1 LGLRSTGVERLPA
14 ALKRANLLAELGA
27 EHGGIIE
34 PPSYDPKRDKTTLL
48 LNLGAIR
55 NYSVRLAEAVAS
67 ALEKDRFPLV
77 LGGDCSILIGNLWH
91 FAVWDGMDFSL
102 SMVTLTFINPRLP

>member
-1 LGLRSTGVERLPA
+1 MIPKLIVIEAPSILGLRPTVERLPA

-27 EHGGIIE
+27 EYDGIIE

-48 LNLGAIR
+48 LNPGAIR

-67 ALEKDRFPLV
+67 ALEKDRFP
-77 LGGDCSILIGNLWH
+77 
-91 FAVWDGMDFSL
+91 
-102 SMVTLTFINPRLP
+102 TLTRSISYCERTTALNYTCLRK